1 MNETPPA
8 IDPSPQPAHLHPRIV
23 PWRHALAWYE
33 DAMRLFK
40 RAPGVWIGLA
50 VVTIVTELVLKSV
63 PRAGSLLSQAVTPL
77 VACGLIYAAA
87 SADRGAAPSLR
98 LAILAFRAPPAA
110 IAAIV
115 ASGLVTFAAE
125 AFAAWWIAGANL
137 LDAGSA
143 SASLSSTAVA
153 GTFAIGILAS
163 LPVMFVAFHVLFE
176 RVPPGP
182 AFAASWNAFALNT
195 LPLLVYSAASL
206 VLMGFGLATF
216 GLGLVLAL
224 PLWAASSYAAW
235 KDIFGIRDAP
245 EDVRQFTGRAG

>member
-1 MNETPPA
+1 MNEA
-8 IDPSPQPAHLHPRIV
+8 PSPFDVSPPPAHLHPRIV

-40 RAPGVWIGLA
+40 RAPTIWVALA
-50 VVTIVTELVLKSV
+50 VVTIVTELALKAV
-63 PRAGSLLSQAVTPL
+63 PHVGSLLSQAVTPL

-87 SADRGAAPSLR
+87 ATDRGVVPSLK
-98 LAILAFRAPPAA
+98 LAVLAFRAPAGA

-115 ASGLVTFAAE
+115 VSALVTFAAE
-125 AFAAWWIAGANL
+125 ALAAWWVAGANL

-143 SASLSSTAVA
+143 SINLSATAVA
-153 GTFAIGILAS
+153 GTLAIGILAS

-176 RVPPGP
+176 GVPPGT

-206 VLMGFGLATF
+206 VLLGFGLATY

-245 EDVRQFTGRAG
+245 EVV

>member
-1 MNETPPA
+1 MMNEIPPPF
-8 IDPSPQPAHLHPRIV
+8 DHSPPPAHLHPRIV

-40 RAPGVWIGLA
+40 RAPATWIGLA
-50 VVTIVTELVLKSV
+50 IVTIVTELALKSV
-63 PRAGSLLSQAVTPL
+63 PWVGTVLSQLVTPL

-87 SADRGAAPSLR
+87 DADRGVAPSLR
-98 LAILAFRAPPAA
+98 HAVLAFRAPTSA
-110 IAAIV
+110 ILAIIASALV
-115 ASGLVTFAAE
+115 AFAAE

-137 LDAGSA
+137 LNTGS
-143 SASLSSTAVA
+143 SAMDLSSAAV
-153 GTFAIGILAS
+153 GGVLTLGILAS

-176 RVPPGP
+176 GVQPGA
-182 AFAASWNAFALNT
+182 AFAASWKAFALNT

-206 VLMGFGLATF
+206 VLLGFGLATF
-216 GLGLVLAL
+216 GLGLALAL

-245 EDVRQFTGRAG
+245 G

>member
-1 MNETPPA
+1 MSETPPP
-8 IDPSPQPAHLHPRIV
+8 IDVSSEAAHLHARIV

-40 RAPGVWIGLA
+40 RAPAMWVALA
-50 VVTIVTELVLKSV
+50 VVTIVTELALRAV
-63 PRAGSLLSQAVTPL
+63 PGVGALLSQAVTPL
-77 VACGLIYAAA
+77 VACGLVYAAA
-87 SADRGAAPSLR
+87 ATDRGATPSLR
-98 LAILAFRAPPAA
+98 LAVLAFRAPFGA
-110 IAAIV
+110 IAAII
-115 ASGLVTFAAE
+115 ASALLTFAAE
-125 AFAAWWIAGANL
+125 SFAAWWIAGANL
-137 LDAGSA
+137 IDAANSA
-143 SASLSSTAVA
+143 TSLSSTAIA

-176 RVPPGP
+176 RVAPGP
-182 AFAASWNAFALNT
+182 AFAASWSAFTLNT

-206 VLMGFGLATF
+206 LLMGFGLATY

-245 EDVRQFTGRAG
+245 EIVR

>member
-1 MNETPPA
+1 MNETPPP
-8 IDPSPQPAHLHPRIV
+8 IDVSVPPAHLHPRII

-40 RAPGVWIGLA
+40 RAPAIWVALA
-50 VVTIVTELVLKSV
+50 VVTIVTELALKAV
-63 PRAGSLLSQAVTPL
+63 PLVGSLLSQAVTPL

-87 SADRGAAPSLR
+87 ATDRGVSPSLE
-98 LAILAFRAPPAA
+98 LAVRAFRAPIGA
-110 IAAIV
+110 IAAIT
-115 ASGLVTFAAE
+115 ASALLTFAAE
-125 AFAAWWIAGANL
+125 TFAAWWIAGANL
-137 LDAGSA
+137 LDPGDS
-143 SASLSSTAVA
+143 SMSLSSMAIA

-206 VLMGFGLATF
+206 VLLGFGLATF

-245 EDVRQFTGRAG
+245 EIV